1 MASIVIS
8 DLVKTYPGTKS
19 RATDS
24 IDLTVGDGEFM
35 VLLGPSGCG
44 KTTLLRQIAGLE
56 LPDSG
61 AISIGKRDVT
71 FLPPRERNLA
81 MVFQSYAV
89 FPHRK
94 VRDNIGFGLLM
105 RKQSKAKIEERVDWA
120 ASVLQLEPYLDRYPA
135 KLSGGQRQRVA
146 VARAIVMEPDV
157 LLMDEPLSNL
167 DALLR
172 LSFRAELKKLV
183 QDLGTTCVYVT
194 HDQIEALSLGDR
206 VAVMSTGRIAQVGP
220 PLDIYDR
227 PADAFVGG
235 FIGSPPMNFLTG
247 RVVRSDGGLQ
257 VDFAGQRLD
266 APAGLAA
273 ALDGRGSA
281 SQSPD
286 GREVVVGVRA
296 ENLLTTIEPRAESLQ
311 VDVVVNEPLG
321 SHSLVTARLG
331 EQVLKV
337 QTASDFRM
345 PPHGKLWISAPP
357 QRLGWFDADTR
368 EALDVEAGATS
379 PPGSP

>member
-1 MASIVIS
+1 VAQIVIR
-8 DLVKTYPGTKS
+8 DLLRTYPGAKHP
-19 RATDS
+19 ATDH

-44 KTTLLRQIAGLE
+44 KTTLLRQIAGLD

-61 AISIGKRDVT
+61 AISIGGRDVT
-71 FLPPRERNLA
+71 YLPPRERRLA

-89 FPHRK
+89 FPHLK
-94 VRDNIGFGLLM
+94 VAENIGFGLAM
-105 RKQSKAKIEERVDWA
+105 RKESKTRIADKVAWA
-120 ASVLQLEPYLDRYPA
+120 ASLLQLEPYLDRHPA

-146 VARAIVMEPDV
+146 VAGAIVMEPEV

-194 HDQIEALSLGDR
+194 HDQVEALSLGDR

-235 FIGSPPMNFLTG
+235 FIGSPPMNFLSG
-247 RVVRSDGGLQ
+247 HLSPGDGQGPQ
-257 VDFAGQRLD
+257 VDVEGQRLP
-266 APAGLAA
+266 APTALAA
-273 ALDGRGSA
+273 DAGAADRPVLL
-281 SQSPD
+281 
-286 GREVVVGVRA
+286 GVRA
-296 ENLLTTIEPRAESLQ
+296 ENLTTSLEPRPDALQ

-321 SHSLVTARLG
+321 SHNLVTARLG

-337 QTASDFRM
+337 QTTSDF
-345 PPHGKLWISAPP
+345 PVPAHGKLWITAPP
-357 QRLGWFDADTR
+357 ERLVWFDAQTR
-368 EALDVEAGATS
+368 EALSPGRAGA
-379 PPGSP
+379 PGAGPV

>member
-8 DLVKTYPGTKS
+8 DLLKTYAGTKQP
-19 RATDS
+19 ATDH
-24 IDLTVGDGEFM
+24 IDLTVHDGEFM

-56 LPDSG
+56 LPDAG
-61 AISIGKRDVT
+61 AISIGGRDVT
-71 FLPPRERNLA
+71 YLPPRERRLA

-94 VRDNIGFGLLM
+94 VRDNIGFGLAM
-105 RKQSKAKIEERVDWA
+105 RKESKAKIQEKVDWA
-120 ASVLQLEPYLDRYPA
+120 AGLLQLEPYLDRYPA

-183 QDLGTTCVYVT
+183 ADLGTTCVYVT
-194 HDQIEALSLGDR
+194 HDQTEALSLGDR

-220 PLDIYDR
+220 PLDIYGR

-235 FIGSPPMNFLTG
+235 FIGSPPMNFLHG
-247 RVVRSDGGLQ
+247 RLVGSDGRAQ
-257 VDFAGQRLD
+257 VDLEGQRLD
-266 APAGLAA
+266 VPAGVAA
-273 ALDGRGSA
+273 DGR
-281 SQSPD
+281 D
-286 GREVVVGVRA
+286 EVLVGVRA
-296 ENLLTTIEPRAESLQ
+296 ESLATTPEQRPGALQ
-311 VDVVVNEPLG
+311 VDIVVTEPLG
-321 SHSLVTARLG
+321 SHNLVTARLG

-337 QTASDFRM
+337 QTPPDF
-345 PPHGKLWISAPP
+345 PIPSHGKLWISVA
-357 QRLGWFDADTR
+357 QERLVWFDAQTR
-368 EALDVEAGATS
+368 QALPGGRDAEAA
-379 PPGSP
+379 